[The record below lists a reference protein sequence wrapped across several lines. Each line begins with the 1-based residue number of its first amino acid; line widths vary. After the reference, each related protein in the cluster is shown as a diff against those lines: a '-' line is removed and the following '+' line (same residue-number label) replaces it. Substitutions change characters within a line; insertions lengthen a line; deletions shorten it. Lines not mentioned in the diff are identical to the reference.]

1 MVSAV
6 VVGAWAIVE
15 LNSRR
20 ARLVVD
26 LGVIAAA
33 VGVITVAGMLVYQLR
48 FGVWDLFTPSLTAFE
63 SVSGDTGN
71 VFRSPTLEWTK
82 FHLQLYVPL
91 LALAAFAGANCRSLR
106 RVAAWEITSFLMLLG
121 LLGALAADQFLRNGT
136 SLETYYYSSCLAP
149 FVALSLAATLSSLW
163 RTATLAEW
171 KSWALVSLIV
181 LVPLS
186 MNIFAPDLE
195 IDRFPAVLIMLVLCA
210 GLAFTAAQMGVSQ
223 RPGRTWAPVAAVL
236 ATACVITSTTLM
248 LNAPPRTEPRGSL
261 FHPHYENAL
270 GNRSRTGLD
279 IYRLSFDMIA
289 AVPPLISKDGT
300 VFVWNNPVRDPYTGT
315 LTGTLV
321 GFSSTFQSLGDGM
334 PAVSDWLLSRIPYED
349 IDVLI
354 LLDKDPAQIRAGVD
368 ALAARGVDIVGV
380 EDKVL
385 SSGAERYYLKLLDV
399 GT

>member
-33 VGVITVAGMLVYQLR
+33 VGVITVAGMVVYQIR
-48 FGVWDLFTPSLTAFE
+48 FGVWNLVTPSLTAFK

-71 VFRSPTLEWTK
+71 AFRSPTLEWTK
-82 FHLQLYVPL
+82 YQLQLYVPL
-91 LALAAFAGANCRSLR
+91 LALAAFAAANCRSVR
-106 RVAAWEITSFLMLLG
+106 KIAAWEATSALMLAG
-121 LLGALAADQFLRNGT
+121 VFAALAADQFLREGT

-149 FVALSLAATLSSLW
+149 FTALVLAATLSSLW
-163 RTATLAEW
+163 RTTRFAEW
-171 KSWALVSLIV
+171 KRWAMVSLIV
-181 LVPLS
+181 LVP
-186 MNIFAPDLE
+186 FAMTVFTPHLE
-195 IDRFPAVLIMLVLCA
+195 IDRFPAVLVLFMLST
-210 GLAFTAAQMGVSQ
+210 GLSFAAAQLRVSSGP
-223 RPGRTWAPVAAVL
+223 RGRWVPVIAAL
-236 ATACVITSTTLM
+236 ASVVIITSTTLM
-248 LNAPPRTEPRGSL
+248 LNAPPRTEPRGTL
-261 FHPHYENAL
+261 FNPHYENAL
-270 GNRSRTGLD
+270 GNRSRTGMD

-300 VFVWNNPVRDPYTGT
+300 VFVWNNSLADPFTGT
-315 LTGTLV
+315 LTGTLA
-321 GFSSTFQSLGDGM
+321 GFSSTFQNMGPGM
-334 PAVSDWLLSRIPYED
+334 PEVSPWLLSRIAYED

-354 LLDKDPAQIRAGVD
+354 LLDKDPAQIREGVD
-368 ALAARGVDIVGV
+368 ALAARGVNIVGV